1 MGRRGQRA
9 RGRPVPWVGGCGQ
22 TLTREQRCDISDFHR
37 EIAAIPTAEGRGAIK
52 AGARRSG
59 DGAVSVAPSR
69 TAFCPPKGGAPPLP
83 RRRLKVPAGRRAK
96 GLKNTGPD
104 TRSLK
109 KPEAV
114 PLSLFILFFHDGR
127 GAFCSFSGSLR
138 CAPRWLPVDGSPPCC
153 PHPTQRCPQILPHM
167 DGSGEDNAETH
178 RQPFGG
184 RQGGKSP
191 PDEDSSPR
199 SRCWKRD
206 RAIPGVHPK
215 HSEPLG
221 HPAFSPKEM
230 PKARAVLG
238 GSPRS
243 HPGGNPKGRA
253 APVPPRG

>member
-59 DGAVSVAPSR
+59 DGAVPVAPSR
-69 TAFCPPKGGAPPLP
+69 AAFCPPKGGAPPPLP

-138 CAPRWLPVDGSPPCC
+138 CAPRWLPVDGSPPV
-153 PHPTQRCPQILPHM
+153 LPP
-167 DGSGEDNAETH
+167 S
-178 RQPFGG
+178 
-184 RQGGKSP
+184 
-191 PDEDSSPR
+191 
-199 SRCWKRD
+199 
-206 RAIPGVHPK
+206 
-215 HSEPLG
+215 
-221 HPAFSPKEM
+221 HPALSPN
-230 PKARAVLG
+230 L
-238 GSPRS
+238 
-243 HPGGNPKGRA
+243 
-253 APVPPRG
+253 APYGWER